1 MTSNMK
7 KIEILLALLCITAF
21 CFSAVCIDSGNG
33 QSDNGTITITD
44 ALGRTVTIP
53 DNPEKIAVSGSG
65 ALRYFVYLD
74 VDLDRVVIVD
84 YGDCNETT
92 TVEDSRPYRLSHPEM
107 LTIPTLGSTCSNVDA

>member
-21 CFSAVCIDSGNG
+21 CFTAGCIDSGNG

-53 DNPEKIAVSGSG
+53 DNPE
-65 ALRYFVYLD
+65 
-74 VDLDRVVIVD
+74 
-84 YGDCNETT
+84 
-92 TVEDSRPYRLSHPEM
+92 
-107 LTIPTLGSTCSNVDA
+107 